1 MSILDDPVVVFLS
14 EKKQKVNV
22 PEGEEV
28 EVPEAVQKQPTRVT
42 AQAEVH
48 RLGI

>member
-14 EKKQKVNV
+14 ENKQKVDV
-22 PEGEEV
+22 PQEEEV

-42 AQAEVH
+42 VQAEGGVCK
-48 RLGI
+48 